1 MWWKVSRIF
10 DRLEQMTDQAAEGT
24 FLESDY
30 NETRLSRLESKWAAY
45 LGKAALDQARLR
57 QEKERVESLVSDI
70 SHQIKT
76 PMTKI
81 IIMERR
87 KHILTGNGQKKRW

>member
-45 LGKAALDQARLR
+45 LGRR
-57 QEKERVESLVSDI
+57 QVCAF
-70 SHQIKT
+70 QFY
-76 PMTKI
+76 
-81 IIMERR
+81 R
-87 KHILTGNGQKKRW
+87 KYK